1 MGERR
6 GWLGKTN
13 SCKLLSE
20 ERNCMQHKWNKTI
33 LSYFIIQRA
42 VNKIPGAATILP
54 LLPFKLWIWW
64 CCRIIASY
72 KQVLQSTYQ
81 EISVVFGEP
90 VVKKSGSLFFLSSFL
105 SVKNQNGWTS
115 CSTCSDAFLNCISD
129 DSSSIY
135 HSMSISE
142 LLFATFGYFIIN
154 NLNIFTFAWRTSL
167 YNMIV
172 L

>member
-1 MGERR
+1 MTWKNKFLQAL
-6 GWLGKTN
+6 GWRKELHAAQMKQNN
-13 SCKLLSE
+13 SCTAVRKEKML
-20 ERNCMQHKWNKTI
+20 Q
-33 LSYFIIQRA
+33 SYFIIQRA
-42 VNKIPGAATILP
+42 FNKIPGAATILP

-115 CSTCSDAFLNCISD
+115 CSTCSDAFLNCISA

-142 LLFATFGYFIIN
+142 LLFATFGYF
-154 NLNIFTFAWRTSL
+154 
-167 YNMIV
+167 
-172 L
+172 